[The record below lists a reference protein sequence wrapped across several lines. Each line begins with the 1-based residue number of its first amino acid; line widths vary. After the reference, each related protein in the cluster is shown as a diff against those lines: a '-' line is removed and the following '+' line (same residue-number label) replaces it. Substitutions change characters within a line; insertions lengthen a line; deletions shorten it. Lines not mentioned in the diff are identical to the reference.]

1 VQHVRD
7 SGSRAL
13 QHDDDGHGCGPT
25 SISKMIWILIQ
36 DITYLAIGYLCSAN
50 ENTGIFSDLL
60 ATVLWFHGVVVGW
73 WYVVVC
79 GGWGRGLV
87 MVNGDGEC
95 GGYAKGGDNDNGS
108 FGDRGGGGVVCGGMR

>member
-1 VQHVRD
+1 MQHVRD

-73 WYVVVC
+73 WGGGVVVC
-79 GGWGRGLV
+79 GGMWWL
-87 MVNGDGEC
+87 GE
-95 GGYAKGGDNDNGS
+95 
-108 FGDRGGGGVVCGGMR
+108 GVSDSER